1 METQKDKPVEYDSTR
16 RMKYHP
22 DFHANNGNPWSE
34 EELEYLCKY
43 GDYDNLNTISLA
55 LERTYGTVAQKKKI
69 LKADGLY
76 DYYKNLNKH
85 W

>member
-1 METQKDKPVEYDSTR
+1 METQTDKPVEYDSYG

-22 DFHANNGNPWSE
+22 DYHAKHGTIWSE
-34 EELEYLCKY
+34 EDLEYLCKY
-43 GDYDNLNTISLA
+43 GHYDELQNISLA
-55 LERTYGTVAQKKKI
+55 LERTFVTVAEMRKK
-69 LKADGLY
+69 LKAKGLY